1 MAGVGKLM
9 KQAAKMQKQMEDL
22 QEELAAKVLEVTS
35 GGGAV
40 TVRINGQGTIQDVD
54 FDPEFLKEDVGFV
67 RETLLEAI
75 KEAQEK
81 AKAESDEAMS
91 AVSGGM
97 NLPGLM

>member
-1 MAGVGKLM
+1 M
-9 KQAAKMQKQMEDL
+9 KQAAKMQKQMEAL

>member
-1 MAGVGKLM
+1 M